1 MRNMLSERLKD
12 LEFRTVGMAQ
22 AISETIMQAIMSG
35 SLNEGEQL
43 VEAELQKLFS
53 VSKSPIREAL
63 REVEKMGF
71 VVIKPRRGAF
81 VKAITQRD
89 IEENFR
95 VRSVLEALAAREA
108 YAMMTEAELSEM
120 STCLENMRRAVRD
133 NDPERYWEC
142 HRRFHDS
149 YLLASHNH
157 ALIEILQ
164 NLHMRNTWY
173 RFARQLY
180 TGDLQVD
187 FAPHAEI
194 FAHFQHR
201 DISEEALEGVMRRHT
216 VIGLSYLQASAEAG
230 APAHDEGMAPRQPRL
245 DPPTAEP
252 KPPTRDPA

>member
-1 MRNMLSERLKD
+1 M
-12 LEFRTVGMAQ
+12 GQ
-22 AISETIMQAIMSG
+22 AISENILQAIMSG
-35 SLNEGEQL
+35 ILKEGEQL
-43 VEAELQKLFS
+43 VEAELQKLFG

-81 VKAITQRD
+81 VKAITHRD
-89 IEENFR
+89 IGENFR

-108 YAMMTEAELSEM
+108 YATMTEAELSAM
-120 STCLENMRRAVRD
+120 TTSIENMRRAARD

-149 YLLASHNH
+149 YLLASHNQ

-164 NLHMRNTWY
+164 NLRMRNTWY

-187 FAPHAEI
+187 FAPHVEI
-194 FAHFQHR
+194 FNHFLKR
-201 DISEEALEGVMRRHT
+201 DISEDELETIMRRHT
-216 VIGLSYLQASAEAG
+216 VIGLGYLQASAEAG
-230 APAHDEGMAPRQPRL
+230 GAERGKKELPQQP
-245 DPPTAEP
+245 PVAQQSAEP
-252 KPPTRDPA
+252 LPVTRGVP

>member
-1 MRNMLSERLKD
+1 MLSERLKD

-164 NLHMRNTWY
+164 NLRMRNTWY

-187 FAPHAEI
+187 FAPHVEI
-194 FAHFQHR
+194 VTHFQKR
-201 DISEEALEGVMRRHT
+201 DISEDALEMIMRRHIL
-216 VIGLSYLQASAEAG
+216 IGLSYLQASPEAG
-230 APAHDEGMAPRQPRL
+230 AAARGEGAAPRQPRL
-245 DPPTAEP
+245 DHQATEP
-252 KPPTRDPA
+252 SPPTRDLA

>member
-1 MRNMLSERLKD
+1 MLSERLKH
-12 LEFRTVGMAQ
+12 LKFRTVGMGQ
-22 AISETIMQAIMSG
+22 AISESIVQAIMSG
-35 SLNEGEQL
+35 ALKEGEQL
-43 VEAELQKLFS
+43 VEAEFQKLFG

-63 REVEKMGF
+63 REGEKIGF

-81 VKAITQRD
+81 VKAITHRD

-95 VRSVLEALAAREA
+95 VRSMLEALAAREA
-108 YAMMTEAELSEM
+108 YATMTETELSEM

-157 ALIEILQ
+157 TLIEILQ
-164 NLHMRNTWY
+164 NLRMRNTWY

-187 FAPHAEI
+187 FVPHVEI
-194 FAHFQHR
+194 FTHFQKR
-201 DISEEALEGVMRRHT
+201 DISEDALETIMRHHT
-216 VIGLSYLQASAEAG
+216 VIGLGYLQASEETG
-230 APAHDEGMAPRQPRL
+230 AAARGEETPPGSPQMNQPPADSSSA
-245 DPPTAEP
+245 
-252 KPPTRDPA
+252 TRELA

>member
-1 MRNMLSERLKD
+1 MLSERLKH

-22 AISETIMQAIMSG
+22 AISQNIAQAIMG
-35 SLNEGEQL
+35 GILKEGEQL
-43 VEAELQKLFS
+43 VEAELQKLYG

-108 YAMMTEAELSEM
+108 YATMTESELSEM
-120 STCLENMRRAVRD
+120 NMCLENMRRAVRD
-133 NDPERYWEC
+133 NDPERYWEY

-149 YLLASHNH
+149 YLLASHNQ

-164 NLHMRNTWY
+164 NLRVRNTWY

-187 FAPHAEI
+187 FDPHVEI
-194 FAHFQHR
+194 FTHFQKR
-201 DISEEALEGVMRRHT
+201 DISEDALESIMRRHT
-216 VIGLSYLQASAEAG
+216 VIGLGYLQASADAG
-230 APAHDEGMAPRQPRL
+230 ATTRGGGMPPGPPRPDLPPAELAPAFRVS
-245 DPPTAEP
+245 A
-252 KPPTRDPA
+252 

>member
-1 MRNMLSERLKD
+1 MLSERLKH
-12 LEFRTVGMAQ
+12 LEFRTVGMGQ
-22 AISETIMQAIMSG
+22 AISENLMQAIMSG
-35 SLNEGEQL
+35 ILKEGEQL
-43 VEAELQKLFS
+43 VEAELQKLFG

-81 VKAITQRD
+81 VKAITHRD

-108 YAMMTEAELSEM
+108 YTAMTEDELSEM
-120 STCLENMRRAVRD
+120 STSLENMSRAVRD
-133 NDPERYWEC
+133 NDRERYWEC

-149 YLLASHNH
+149 YLLASHNQ

-164 NLHMRNTWY
+164 NLRMRNAWY

-187 FAPHAEI
+187 FAPHVEI
-194 FAHFQHR
+194 FTHFQAR
-201 DISEEALEGVMRRHT
+201 DISEEALETIMRRHT
-216 VIGLSYLQASAEAG
+216 VIGLGYLRASAGTGAAEHSVGDLPQQPPLAQQPAELLPLTRG
-230 APAHDEGMAPRQPRL
+230 APNI
-245 DPPTAEP
+245 
-252 KPPTRDPA
+252 

>member
-1 MRNMLSERLKD
+1 MLSERLRH

-22 AISETIMQAIMSG
+22 AISERIVDAIMSG
-35 SLNEGEQL
+35 TLKEGEQL
-43 VEAELQKLFS
+43 IEAELQKLFG

-71 VVIKPRRGAF
+71 IVIKPRRGAF
-81 VKAITQRD
+81 VKAITHRD

-108 YAMMTEAELSEM
+108 YVAMTEAELSEM
-120 STCLENMRRAVRD
+120 SASLENMRRAVRD

-164 NLHMRNTWY
+164 NLRMRNTWY
-173 RFARQLY
+173 RYARQLY

-187 FAPHAEI
+187 FAPHVEI
-194 FAHFQHR
+194 ATHFLKR
-201 DISEEALEGVMRRHT
+201 DISEDALEAIMRRHT
-216 VIGLSYLQASAEAG
+216 VIGLGYLQVSAGASAATHGEEAPP
-230 APAHDEGMAPRQPRL
+230 APPRL
-245 DPPTAEP
+245 GHQPEEP
-252 KPPTRDPA
+252 SPATRDAA

>member
-1 MRNMLSERLKD
+1 MLSERLKH
-12 LEFRTVGMAQ
+12 LEFRTVGMGQ
-22 AISETIMQAIMSG
+22 AISENILQAIMSG
-35 SLNEGEQL
+35 ILKEGEQL
-43 VEAELQKLFS
+43 VEAELQKLFG

-81 VKAITQRD
+81 VKAITHRD

-108 YAMMTEAELSEM
+108 YATMTEAELSAM
-120 STCLENMRRAVRD
+120 TASVENMRRAARD

-149 YLLASHNH
+149 YLLASHNQ

-164 NLHMRNTWY
+164 NLRMRNTWY

-187 FAPHAEI
+187 FAPHVEI
-194 FAHFQHR
+194 FNHFLKR
-201 DISEEALEGVMRRHT
+201 DISENELETIMRRHT
-216 VIGLSYLQASAEAG
+216 VIGLGYLQASAGAG
-230 APAHDEGMAPRQPRL
+230 AAEHGKGELPQQPPVAQQ
-245 DPPTAEP
+245 PPKSSP
-252 KPPTRDPA
+252 LTRGVL